1 MKVLLT
7 GATGYVGRR
16 VAAALRRHGHE
27 VLGTIRDL
35 DSTAE
40 LPEGASAV
48 VGTFEHFDN
57 IIAAATSADA
67 VVHTGFPRSAPADGL
82 KGMLAAVDTEARFLR
97 ALVEAVDG
105 SAKPIVVSNGT
116 VFLGDSG
123 DARLD
128 ESCSVIAAHPG
139 ATRAAATR
147 YVTDASGVRGVELRL
162 ASFVYGY
169 GGGNFIPILR
179 ALAARNG
186 WSPYTG
192 DGQTLTST
200 LHVDAAAMA
209 YVHAVMASSAR
220 GVYHVASDE
229 EPSMAELAMAVT
241 LGCGRAS
248 TARSVTASELVEHVG
263 PQLAM
268 FMTTNNRLDARKAR
282 RELGWSHAGY
292 PTMLWDVARGS
303 YFSRAP

>member
-16 VAAALRRHGHE
+16 VAAALRRLGHE
-27 VLGTIRDL
+27 VIGTIRDL
-35 DSTAE
+35 DSTAD

-48 VGTFEHFDN
+48 VGTFEDFAN
-57 IIAAATSADA
+57 IVAAATSADA

-82 KGMLAAVDTEARFLR
+82 RGMLAAMETESRFLR
-97 ALVEAVDG
+97 ALVETLEG

-123 DARLD
+123 DDRLD
-128 ESCSVIAAHPG
+128 ESRSVIAAHPG

-147 YVTDASGVRGVELRL
+147 YVTEASGVRGVELRL

-169 GGGNFIPILR
+169 GRGNFVPILR
-179 ALAARNG
+179 AHAVRDG
-186 WSPYTG
+186 WLPYAG
-192 DGQTLTST
+192 DGQTRTSAV
-200 LHVDAAAMA
+200 HVDAAAMA
-209 YVHAVMASSAR
+209 YVHAIMASSAR

-229 EPSMAELAMAVT
+229 EPSMVDLATAVA
-241 LGCGRAS
+241 LGCGRACA
-248 TARSVTASELVEHVG
+248 TRSVTANELVEHVG

-268 FMTTNNRLDARKAR
+268 FMTTNNRLDARKSR

-292 PTMLWDVARGS
+292 PSMLWDVARGS
-303 YFSRAP
+303 YFSGAP